1 MIPSDFIVTHAPM
14 HLRLEIRKKC
24 NFFWLRDIRDVD
36 ISQCCAKCFIGEK
49 DNRVYYGTLQKSSA
63 VVDIIVKQ
71 SPRAKAYYLCGLS
84 EGFVWELNTH
94 VAFVPDSN
102 SEIHIDNDRIK
113 LDITN
118 ARRIHFWDY
127 VPNPPGIYT
136 KQQRTCRNW
145 IFANY
150 LKDGMPL

>member
-94 VAFVPDSN
+94 VAVVPDSGN
-102 SEIHIDNDRIK
+102 QSAGR
-113 LDITN
+113 LDWWHRCGHRRDQPQTRLRYGRFCHRRRA
-118 ARRIHFWDY
+118 ARQGP
-127 VPNPPGIYT
+127 V
-136 KQQRTCRNW
+136 
-145 IFANY
+145 
-150 LKDGMPL
+150 

>member
-1 MIPSDFIVTHAPM
+1 MIPCKIMATPIM
-14 HLRLEIRKKC
+14 RLRLELKKKC
-24 NFFWLRDIRDVD
+24 TLFWLKDIRDVD
-36 ISQCCAKCFIGEK
+36 ITQCCAKCFIGAYDPHFWNVTHEK
-49 DNRVYYGTLQKSSA
+49 SEG

-71 SPRAKAYYLCGLS
+71 HPDAKAYYLCGLS
-84 EGFVWELNTH
+84 DGCVWKLNTH
-94 VAFVPDSN
+94 VAFVPDTD

-127 VPNPPGIYT
+127 KPNPSGNFT
-136 KQQRTCRNW
+136 QRQRTCHNW

-150 LKDGMPL
+150 IKDGMPL

>member
-1 MIPSDFIVTHAPM
+1 MIPSSILNAPM
-14 HLRLEIRKKC
+14 RLRLEIRKKC

-36 ISQCCAKCFIGEK
+36 ITQCCAKCCIGQK
-49 DNRVYYGTLQKSSA
+49 DNRVYYATLHKAEA
-63 VVDIIVKQ
+63 VVEILVQQ
-71 SPRAKAYYLCGLS
+71 SPKAKAYYLCGLS
-84 EGFVWELNTH
+84 DGFVWALNTH
-94 VAFVPDSN
+94 VAFVPDRN

-127 VPNPPGIYT
+127 VPNPQGVFT

-150 LKDGMPL
+150 IKDGMPL